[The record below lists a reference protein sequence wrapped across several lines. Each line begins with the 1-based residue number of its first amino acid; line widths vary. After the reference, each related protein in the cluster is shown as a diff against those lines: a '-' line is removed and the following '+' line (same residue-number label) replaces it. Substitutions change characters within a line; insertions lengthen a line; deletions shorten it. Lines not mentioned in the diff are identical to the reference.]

1 MTSFKTTVVHRA
13 QFDIVLQGQEHERSL
28 TNTPHQAQN
37 TWQSL
42 SNCDS
47 KEGGR
52 LFFSSLTST
61 NFLHPWREIMSS
73 STAPTSISA
82 LKPEQ

>member
-1 MTSFKTTVVHRA
+1 MVRGFVMTSFKTTVVHRA

-28 TNTPHQAQN
+28 TNTPHRAQN

-52 LFFSSLTST
+52 VFF
-61 NFLHPWREIMSS
+61 F
-73 STAPTSISA
+73 
-82 LKPEQ
+82 